1 MCSGLAVASPAAFA
15 DRSACGMPDI
25 TQARELHQFMSLR
38 AVDVIRRAT
47 HSNEGLAALISPSAS
62 FSLGAG
68 DVGRPLGSGVS
79 GVRTLAQTMKADTYR
94 FLGWNYMDGPADPCS
109 KQEVEVEFSNTQ
121 DKTVYR
127 LKFTFIAGRVV
138 SADGWERSYET
149 GRL

>member
-1 MCSGLAVASPAAFA
+1 MCTGVALVSSPSFA
-15 DRSACGMPDI
+15 DPSACDMPDI

-62 FSLGAG
+62 FGLGAG

-79 GVRTLAQTMKADTYR
+79 GARTLAQTMNADTYR

-109 KQEVEVEFSNTQ
+109 KQEIEVEFSNTH
-121 DKTVYR
+121 DKTVFR
-127 LKFTFIAGRVV
+127 LTFTFHAGRVL
-138 SADGWERSYET
+138 SADGWARSYET